1 MSQLSQLSQA
11 LINEI
16 SVRRPTIDELRS
28 RTRRRN
34 VRRRSLGAGSLALAI
49 GVAIVVASVGTS
61 SVTPTSPN
69 KPQLTS
75 YYQAAINVSNSTLES
90 VGLPVT
96 VAIPTR
102 VNPTLSTAGTNG
114 VVSYVGA
121 EYCPYCA
128 IQRWGL
134 LVALSKFGTF
144 TNLDHEIFSSSS
156 DTYPHLASWSFVGA
170 KYTSKYFRFE
180 PVELNSEK
188 RTPSGG
194 YEPLEKMTEPQRIAY
209 DKFNPQGE
217 LPFVDFGNHYVTLGA
232 SSSPSV
238 LEGLSLSAIG
248 QQLNNPKSPVALAVD
263 GSANY
268 FIASLCS
275 MAQTDAP
282 AICSTSRHTSGHESS
297 QPRRGIISNAVT
309 RRNCTRSAADQCALA
324 RLEKVECRRPQVPD
338 CRRRK
343 LSIPKLDMHRSQDFS
358 DPEPIK
364 QDRFRRTA
372 GHHALGDQ
380 YQRKMPPE
388 PKLNMTE
395 RAGAGNGNQ

>member
-11 LINEI
+11 LVDEI
-16 SVRRPTIDELRS
+16 SMQRPSIDELRS

-34 VRRRSLGAGSLALAI
+34 VRRRSLGAGSLALAL

-61 SVTPTSPN
+61 SITPTSPN
-69 KPQLTS
+69 KPQLAS
-75 YYQAAINVSNSTLES
+75 YYQAAINVSNSTLET
-90 VGLPVT
+90 VGLPAT
-96 VAIPTR
+96 VALLTR

-144 TNLDHEIFSSSS
+144 TNLNRNIFSSSS
-156 DTYPHLASWSFVGA
+156 DAYPRLASWSFAGA

-180 PVELNSEK
+180 PVELTSDK
-188 RTPSGG
+188 PISGGG
-194 YEPLEKMTEPQRIAY
+194 YEPLEKMTEPQSVAY

-217 LPFVDFGNHYVTLGA
+217 SSFVDFGNHYVTLGA

-238 LEGLSLSAIG
+238 LEGLSLSEIG
-248 QQLNNPKSPVALAVD
+248 QQLNDPESPVALAID
-263 GSANY
+263 GTANY

-282 AICSTSRHTSGHESS
+282 AICSSRVTLQATKDLRRGERSS
-297 QPRRGIISNAVT
+297 QATSSATTAPVQPPTNAPLSVWRKWSAEDHKSLLAAAANYRYPNSTCTILKISVT
-309 RRNCTRSAADQCALA
+309 PNKS
-324 RLEKVECRRPQVPD
+324 
-338 CRRRK
+338 
-343 LSIPKLDMHRSQDFS
+343 
-358 DPEPIK
+358 
-364 QDRFRRTA
+364 
-372 GHHALGDQ
+372 
-380 YQRKMPPE
+380 
-388 PKLNMTE
+388 NMTVLGVP
-395 RAGAGNGNQ
+395 AGITRWGISIEGKCRPG

>member
-1 MSQLSQLSQA
+1 MSQLSQLSRA
-11 LINEI
+11 LIDEI
-16 SVRRPTIDELRS
+16 SVRRPSVDELRS

-49 GVAIVVASVGTS
+49 GVAIVVASVGTTS
-61 SVTPTSPN
+61 ITPTSPN
-69 KPQLTS
+69 KPQLAS
-75 YYQAAINVSNSTLES
+75 YYLAAINVSNSTLET
-90 VGLPVT
+90 VGLPST
-96 VAIPTR
+96 VAIPAR

-114 VVSYVGA
+114 VVLYVGA

-156 DTYPHLASWSFVGA
+156 DTYPHLSSWSFVGA
-170 KYTSKYFRFE
+170 KYVSKYFRFE
-180 PVELNSEK
+180 PVELSSDK

-194 YEPLEKMTEPQRIAY
+194 YEPLEKMTEPQRVAY

-238 LEGLSLSAIG
+238 LEGLSLSEIG
-248 QQLNNPKSPVALAVD
+248 QQLNLPKSPVALAID

-275 MAQTDAP
+275 VAQTDGP
-282 AICSTSRHTSGHESS
+282 AICSSRVTLQAIKDLRRGEASSQTTSGATTAPV
-297 QPRRGIISNAVT
+297 QPPTNAPLSVWRKWSAEDHKFLVAAAASYRYPNSTCTILKISVTPNRSNKTILGVPAGITRWGISI
-309 RRNCTRSAADQCALA
+309 
-324 RLEKVECRRPQVPD
+324 KGKCRPGQ
-338 CRRRK
+338 
-343 LSIPKLDMHRSQDFS
+343 
-358 DPEPIK
+358 
-364 QDRFRRTA
+364 
-372 GHHALGDQ
+372 
-380 YQRKMPPE
+380 
-388 PKLNMTE
+388 N
-395 RAGAGNGNQ
+395 

>member
-1 MSQLSQLSQA
+1 MSQLSELSQA
-11 LINEI
+11 LVDEI
-16 SVRRPTIDELRS
+16 ATRRPSVDELRS
-28 RTRRRN
+28 RTRRRH
-34 VRRRSLGAGSLALAI
+34 VRRRSLAAGSLALAL

-69 KPQLTS
+69 KPQLAS

-114 VVSYVGA
+114 VVLYVGA

-194 YEPLEKMTEPQRIAY
+194 YEPLDKLTGPQRVAY

-238 LEGLSLSAIG
+238 LEGLSLIEIG
-248 QQLNNPKSPVALAVD
+248 QQLNLPKSPVALAVD

-268 FIASLCS
+268 FIAALCS

-282 AICSTSRHTSGHESS
+282 AICSTHVTLQAMKVLTRGEGSS
-297 QPRRGIISNAVT
+297 QTTSSAATAPVQPPTNAPLPVWRRWSAEDHKFLVAAAASYRYPNSTCTILKISVTPNRSNKTVLGVPPGVT
-309 RRNCTRSAADQCALA
+309 RWGI
-324 RLEKVECRRPQVPD
+324 
-338 CRRRK
+338 
-343 LSIPKLDMHRSQDFS
+343 SIKGKCHPSQS
-358 DPEPIK
+358 
-364 QDRFRRTA
+364 
-372 GHHALGDQ
+372 
-380 YQRKMPPE
+380 
-388 PKLNMTE
+388 
-395 RAGAGNGNQ
+395 